1 MVKGARS
8 YNAALERL
16 CRYVREQEKRP
27 SKVRNMVL
35 AQVCQ
40 LAQPFTAEQ
49 LSKACEQDRISV
61 GTVYNALTLFVD
73 AGIVR
78 AITRQRGKAA
88 TEYELITGSASRFLM
103 ICKKCGRTVEL
114 SDKAIA
120 RLIKERKYSN
130 FNIQHFSLFVYGE
143 CKICRKRSIKNQLRS
158 RSSIE

>member
-1 MVKGARS
+1 MAKGARS
-8 YNAALERL
+8 YNAAQERL
-16 CRYVREQEKRP
+16 DRYVREQEKRP
-27 SKVRNMVL
+27 SRVRNMVL

-40 LAQPFTAEQ
+40 LSQPFTAEQ
-49 LSKACEQDRISV
+49 LIKACEQDLISV
-61 GTVYNALTLFVD
+61 GTVYNALNLFVD

-143 CKICRKRSIKNQLRS
+143 CKICRKRNIDTQFRS

>member
-1 MVKGARS
+1 MIKGARS

-16 CRYVREQEKRP
+16 YRYVREQEKRP

-61 GTVYNALTLFVD
+61 GTVYNALNLFID

-130 FNIQHFSLFVYGE
+130 FNIQHFSIFVYGE
-143 CKICRKRSIKNQLRS
+143 CKICRRKAISIQMRS